1 MMNVITATMIRA
13 HHPPPRGCLA
23 AVGNVANKSF
33 FSTTTTTTTTTS
45 IFTSSL
51 SPQKQK
57 HQQHQSI
64 CMLNNNNSSSSNN
77 NNSSSSNS
85 NSSNRSIISE
95 SESVLQNQKF
105 ASAMPLSSSMLNI
118 RYFSSTTTSGGDGSK
133 KEATPPVV
141 PVPVV
146 DFDADDNSNSTT
158 SLKGEYDPYEII
170 KSFKDTSYYYPPSEE
185 LNPDYLAAKYQNL
198 TNDELLDS
206 STITLQDSP
215 DSTWNELIHSPP
227 IRDKN
232 SSLPNGTLIGT
243 VVSTKMNKTINVA
256 VDRFRTHTKYKKR
269 MKYTRKFMAHDE
281 SEVASM
287 GDTVLIVPSQRISKL
302 KHFMLREIL
311 KPKGQL

>member
-1 MMNVITATMIRA
+1 MNVITATMIRA

-57 HQQHQSI
+57 QQQHQSI
-64 CMLNNNNSSSSNN
+64 CMLNNNN
-77 NNSSSSNS
+77 NNSS
-85 NSSNRSIISE
+85 NSSSRSIISE

-118 RYFSSTTTSGGDGSK
+118 RYFSTTTTSGGDGSK

-232 SSLPNGTLIGT
+232 ASLPNGTLVGT

>member
-1 MMNVITATMIRA
+1 MMNAITATMIRA
-13 HHPPPRGCLA
+13 HHPPRGCLA

-33 FSTTTTTTTTTS
+33 FSTTTTTTTS

-64 CMLNNNNSSSSNN
+64 RILNNNNNSNS
-77 NNSSSSNS
+77 NSSSSNS
-85 NSSNRSIISE
+85 SSRSIISE

-118 RYFSSTTTSGGDGSK
+118 RYFSTTTTSGGDGSK
-133 KEATPPVV
+133 KEATPPVA

-146 DFDADDNSNSTT
+146 AVDSDDHSNST

-198 TNDELLDS
+198 TNEELLDS

-215 DSTWNELIHSPP
+215 DSKWYELIHSPP

-232 SSLPNGTLIGT
+232 SSLPNGTLVGT

>member
-33 FSTTTTTTTTTS
+33 FSTTTTITTS

-57 HQQHQSI
+57 QQQPQSI
-64 CMLNNNNSSSSNN
+64 CMLNNNNN
-77 NNSSSSNS
+77 NNSSNNSSNS
-85 NSSNRSIISE
+85 SSRSIISE

-118 RYFSSTTTSGGDGSK
+118 RYFSTTTTSGGDGSK
-133 KEATPPVV
+133 KEATVPVV

-146 DFDADDNSNSTT
+146 DFDSDNNSNST

-232 SSLPNGTLIGT
+232 SSLPNGTLVGT

>member
-1 MMNVITATMIRA
+1 
-13 HHPPPRGCLA
+13 
-23 AVGNVANKSF
+23 
-33 FSTTTTTTTTTS
+33 
-45 IFTSSL
+45 
-51 SPQKQK
+51 
-57 HQQHQSI
+57 
-64 CMLNNNNSSSSNN
+64 
-77 NNSSSSNS
+77 
-85 NSSNRSIISE
+85 
-95 SESVLQNQKF
+95 
-105 ASAMPLSSSMLNI
+105 MPLSSSMLNI
-118 RYFSSTTTSGGDGSK
+118 RYFSSTTTTSGGDGSK

-146 DFDADDNSNSTT
+146 DFDVDDHSNSTT

-215 DSTWNELIHSPP
+215 ESTWNELIHSPP

-232 SSLPNGTLIGT
+232 SSLPNGTLVGT

>member
-33 FSTTTTTTTTTS
+33 FSTTTTTAS

-64 CMLNNNNSSSSNN
+64 CMLNNNNSSSS
-77 NNSSSSNS
+77 SSSNS
-85 NSSNRSIISE
+85 SSRSIISE

-118 RYFSSTTTSGGDGSK
+118 RYFSTTTTSGGDGSK

-146 DFDADDNSNSTT
+146 DVDDNSNSTT

-232 SSLPNGTLIGT
+232 ASLPNGTLIGT